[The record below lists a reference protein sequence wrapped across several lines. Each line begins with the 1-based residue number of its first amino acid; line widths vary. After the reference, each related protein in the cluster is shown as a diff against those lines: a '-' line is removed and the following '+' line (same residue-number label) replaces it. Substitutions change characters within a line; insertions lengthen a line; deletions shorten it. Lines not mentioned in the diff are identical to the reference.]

1 MTAPVQ
7 RSCFVEADPSLA
19 LPRRAAVE
27 LVGTLLLT
35 VAAIGSGLAMAR
47 LQPVSPAIGLLA
59 GALATSGALVGLI
72 QALGNVSGG
81 HFNPLITL
89 LQYFGGARPLGCT
102 IAYVAGQ
109 AAGAVAGALLTNL
122 IFATARGSI
131 SLPSGS
137 SALALSEAVAAA
149 GLMIVVFGCMR
160 SFRAETG
167 PFAVGAWLTAA
178 IIGTPSTSYANP
190 AIALAAAFAAGP
202 VALPGWTA
210 LLYAAMELAGALVA
224 LVTIAIFYP
233 AQDTDAP

>member
-1 MTAPVQ
+1 MSAPAQ

-35 VAAIGSGLAMAR
+35 VAAVGSGLAMER
-47 LQPVSPAIGLLA
+47 VQPSNPAIVVVA

-72 QALGNVSGG
+72 QALGAVSGG

-89 LQYFGGARPLGCT
+89 LQYLGGTRRLDCT
-102 IAYVAGQ
+102 VAYIVAQ
-109 AAGAVAGALLTNL
+109 AVGAVAGALLANFV
-122 IFATARGSI
+122 FAMDRGNVA
-131 SLPSGS
+131 LPVGNP
-137 SALALSEAVAAA
+137 ALALSEAAASA
-149 GLMIVVFGCMR
+149 GLMIVVFGCIR

-167 PFAVGAWLTAA
+167 PFAVGAWLAAA

-190 AIALAAAFAAGP
+190 AIVLAAAFAAGP
-202 VALPGWTA
+202 VGLPGWTA

-224 LVTIAIFYP
+224 LVTMAIFYP
-233 AQDTDAP
+233 TQRKNAP